1 MHMNPK
7 KGISHG
13 SLCSCGDQ
21 RRRMDQ
27 EGMREVFSVAT
38 HQEAEC
44 RLDLD
49 GGADAAAWIHST
61 APPPKPGPLLVR
73 RTTPTA
79 ACAGATA
86 ASSAAAVTAMA
97 GGARGEEQRAGRRAD
112 KSELGSQLSLHPS
125 NKNRKLSTVPCYK
138 KQQITMHFPIDFP
151 LEEEV
156 WPLVPPDPG
165 QHGPGPLIITSGQA
179 MSRPIARI
187 GNSAR
192 RTCWPGFLVVAA
204 ACRPPTTSPILRNQ
218 ISEVFFNDW
227 KRQQSTSA
235 QLDPEKQ

>member
-1 MHMNPK
+1 
-7 KGISHG
+7 
-13 SLCSCGDQ
+13 
-21 RRRMDQ
+21 MDQ

-97 GGARGEEQRAGRRAD
+97 GGARGEEQRAGRRAGGVVGQYG
-112 KSELGSQLSLHPS
+112 LL
-125 NKNRKLSTVPCYK
+125 RVFKLQVKFSWILFSFK
-138 KQQITMHFPIDFP
+138 
-151 LEEEV
+151 
-156 WPLVPPDPG
+156 
-165 QHGPGPLIITSGQA
+165 
-179 MSRPIARI
+179 
-187 GNSAR
+187 
-192 RTCWPGFLVVAA
+192 VAK
-204 ACRPPTTSPILRNQ
+204 L
-218 ISEVFFNDW
+218 
-227 KRQQSTSA
+227 
-235 QLDPEKQ
+235 